1 MYSTSTIQGIR
12 HTYTFQTSLRS
23 NLEYVWNHFYT

>member
-12 HTYTFQTSLRS
+12 HTYAFQASLRS
-23 NLEYVWNHFYT
+23 NLEYV